1 MHVCASALT
10 AVRRIHANAASS
22 MLRPVAD
29 NNSSKALKEGHVKEF
44 KLEKIITN
52 SLSWVIGG
60 AQGSGV
66 DSAAN
71 IFSRAC
77 AIGGLHLFGKR
88 EYYSNIK
95 GQHSYFTVRVS
106 DKPLHSHV
114 DEINM
119 LVSFDAETIF
129 RHFEEVTAS
138 GAIIYDSDII
148 NTSLDEV
155 PTVDD
160 PAAVRIKK
168 VLEKAGLGFTV
179 QDALEYAKRRGAIL
193 FPMPFFQILQEFA
206 QKAEDPALSKLTR
219 MVNVMAISASMAIMD
234 FDSEVL
240 SRAIQF
246 IFRTKKKVADLNVR
260 ASIHTYNYAKAK
272 FPGSNFSYRLKTK
285 PPQPDIIIVQGN
297 QSSALGKMVA
307 GCRFQTYYP
316 ITPASDDSEFL
327 EANEILDLYDSPGKK
342 GSTVVMQ
349 TEDEISAITMA
360 IGSALTGVRAATA
373 TSGPGFSLMAEA
385 LGWAGMNEVP
395 LVVSLYQRTGPST
408 GLPTRHEQGDLNFA
422 INAGH
427 GEFPRIVFASGDIEE
442 SFYDSVKVFNFAD
455 RYQMPVIHML
465 DKAIANSLIT
475 CKNFNVNKVAIDRG
489 LRVKQITEED
499 KGVAGNYLRFK
510 LSNNNPISPMVVL
523 GTKNAIFWNSG
534 DEHTQEGHITEDP
547 EIRVQMMDKR
557 MTKLDVAI
565 KEIPDEDKAVDY
577 GSGGDTVII
586 SWGSTKGA
594 ILDML
599 DRLAAEGIKVRYIQV
614 RLMHPF
620 PSELV
625 KSMLKDAKTVID
637 IEMNYSGQLGSLVR
651 QYTGLE
657 ANYQIVKYNGR
668 PMSLDEVYNGV
679 KRIIRGDAPRRQVL
693 RSGA

>member
-1 MHVCASALT
+1 MHACASALT
-10 AVRRIHANAASS
+10 AVRRIHANAASL
-22 MLRPVAD
+22 MLRRAAD
-29 NNSSKALKEGHVKEF
+29 NSSKALKEGHAKES
-44 KLEKIITN
+44 KLEKTIMN
-52 SLSWVIGG
+52 SLSWIIGG

-71 IFSRAC
+71 IFSRAS
-77 AIGGLHLFGKR
+77 ATGGLQLFGKR

-95 GQHSYFTVRVS
+95 GEHSYFTVRISVR
-106 DKPLHSHV
+106 PVHSHV
-114 DEINM
+114 DEISM

-138 GAIIYDSDII
+138 GAIIYDSDIV
-148 NTSLDEV
+148 NTLLDEV

-160 PAAVRIKK
+160 PAVARIKK
-168 VLEKAGLGFTV
+168 VLQKAGLGFTV
-179 QDALEYAKRRGAIL
+179 QDALEHAKRRGVIL
-193 FPMPFFQILQEFA
+193 FPIPFFQLLKEFA
-206 QKAEDPALSKLTR
+206 QKANDPALSRLTR
-219 MVNVMAISASMAIMD
+219 MVNVMALSASMAIMD

-240 SRAIQF
+240 ARAIQF
-246 IFRTKKKVADLNVR
+246 IFRTKKKVADLNVQ
-260 ASIHTYNYAKAK
+260 ACVHTYNYAKAK
-272 FPGSNFSYRLKTK
+272 FAESNFSYRLKIR
-285 PPQPDIIIVQGN
+285 PPQPDMIIVQGN

-327 EANEILDLYDSPGKK
+327 EANEILDLYDSGKK
-342 GSTVVMQ
+342 GSTVVIQ
-349 TEDEISAITMA
+349 TEDEIAALTMA
-360 IGSALTGVRAATA
+360 IGSALTGVRTATA

-395 LVVSLYQRTGPST
+395 VVISLYQRTGPST

-442 SFYDSVKVFNFAD
+442 SFYDTMKMFNFAD

-465 DKAIANSLIT
+465 DKAMANSLIT
-475 CKNFNVNKVAIDRG
+475 CKNFNVKKIAIDRG
-489 LRVKQITEED
+489 LQVKQITEED
-499 KGVAGNYLRFK
+499 KGIAGNYLRFK
-510 LSNNNPISPMVVL
+510 LSNNPISPMVVL

-534 DEHTQEGHITEDP
+534 DEHTEEGHITEDP

-565 KEIPDEDKAVDY
+565 KEIPDEDKAVAY
-577 GSGGDTVII
+577 GSGDIVII

-594 ILDML
+594 ILDAM
-599 DRLAAEGIKVRYIQV
+599 DKLAAEGMRVKYIQV

-637 IEMNYSGQLGSLVR
+637 IEMNYTGQLGSLVR
-651 QYTGLE
+651 QHTGLE
-657 ANYQIVKYNGR
+657 ANYHIVKYNGR

>member
-1 MHVCASALT
+1 MHACASALT
-10 AVRRIHANAASS
+10 AVRRIHANAAYL
-22 MLRPVAD
+22 MLRRAAD
-29 NNSSKALKEGHVKEF
+29 NSSKALKEGHAKES
-44 KLEKIITN
+44 KLEKTIMN

-95 GQHSYFTVRVS
+95 GEHSYFTVRIS
-106 DKPLHSHV
+106 DRPVHSHV
-114 DEINM
+114 DEISM

-138 GAIIYDSDII
+138 GAIIYDSDIV
-148 NTSLDEV
+148 NTLLDEV
-155 PTVDD
+155 PTVDY
-160 PAAVRIKK
+160 PAVARIKK
-168 VLEKAGLGFTV
+168 VLQKAGLGFTV
-179 QDALEYAKRRGAIL
+179 QDALEHAKRRGVIL
-193 FPMPFFQILQEFA
+193 FPMPFFQLLKEFA
-206 QKAEDPALSKLTR
+206 QKANDPALSRLTR
-219 MVNVMAISASMAIMD
+219 MVNVMALSASMAIMD

-240 SRAIQF
+240 ARAIQF
-246 IFRTKKKVADLNVR
+246 IFRTKKKVADLNVQ
-260 ASIHTYNYAKAK
+260 ACVHTYNYAKAK
-272 FPGSNFSYRLKTK
+272 FAGSNFSYRLKIK
-285 PPQPDIIIVQGN
+285 PPQPDMIIVQGN

-327 EANEILDLYDSPGKK
+327 EANEILDLYDSGKK
-342 GSTVVMQ
+342 GSTVVIQ
-349 TEDEISAITMA
+349 TEDEIAALTMA
-360 IGSALTGVRAATA
+360 IGSALTGVRTATA

-395 LVVSLYQRTGPST
+395 VVISLYQRTGPST

-442 SFYDSVKVFNFAD
+442 SFYDTMKVFNFAD

-465 DKAIANSLIT
+465 DKAMANSLIT
-475 CKNFNVNKVAIDRG
+475 CKNFNVKKIAIDRG
-489 LRVKQITEED
+489 LRVKQITEKD

-510 LSNNNPISPMVVL
+510 LSNNPISPMVVL

-534 DEHTQEGHITEDP
+534 DEHTEEGHITEDP

-565 KEIPDEDKAVDY
+565 KEIPDEDKAVAY
-577 GSGGDTVII
+577 GSGDTVII

-594 ILDML
+594 ILDAM
-599 DRLAAEGIKVRYIQV
+599 DILAAEGMRVKYIQV

-637 IEMNYSGQLGSLVR
+637 IEMNYTGQLGSLVR
-651 QYTGLE
+651 QHTGLE
-657 ANYQIVKYNGR
+657 ANYHIVKYNGR

-693 RSGA
+693 KSGA

>member
-1 MHVCASALT
+1 MHACASALT
-10 AVRRIHANAASS
+10 AVRRIHANAASM
-22 MLRPVAD
+22 MLRRAAD
-29 NNSSKALKEGHVKEF
+29 NSSKALKEGHAKES
-44 KLEKIITN
+44 KLEKTIMN

-95 GQHSYFTVRVS
+95 GEHSYFTVRVS
-106 DKPLHSHV
+106 NEPLHSHV

-129 RHFEEVTAS
+129 RHFEEVTANGGS
-138 GAIIYDSDII
+138 AIIYDSDII

-160 PAAVRIKK
+160 PAAARIKK
-168 VLEKAGLGFTV
+168 VLQKAGLGFTV
-179 QDALEYAKRRGAIL
+179 QDALEHAKRRGAIL
-193 FPMPFFQILQEFA
+193 FPMPFFQLLQEFA
-206 QKAEDPALSKLTR
+206 QKANDPALSRLTR
-219 MVNVMAISASMAIMD
+219 MVNVMALSASMGIMD

-246 IFRTKKKVADLNVR
+246 IFRTKKKVADLNVQ

-272 FPGSNFSYRLKTK
+272 FAGSNFSYRLKTR
-285 PPQPDIIIVQGN
+285 PPQPDMIIVQGN

-327 EANEILDLYDSPGKK
+327 ESNEILDLYDSDGKK

-360 IGSALTGVRAATA
+360 IGSALTGVRTATA

-395 LVVSLYQRTGPST
+395 VVVSLYQRTGPST

-442 SFYDSVKVFNFAD
+442 SFYD
-455 RYQMPVIHML
+455 
-465 DKAIANSLIT
+465 T
-475 CKNFNVNKVAIDRG
+475 
-489 LRVKQITEED
+489 
-499 KGVAGNYLRFK
+499 
-510 LSNNNPISPMVVL
+510 
-523 GTKNAIFWNSG
+523 
-534 DEHTQEGHITEDP
+534 
-547 EIRVQMMDKR
+547 
-557 MTKLDVAI
+557 
-565 KEIPDEDKAVDY
+565 
-577 GSGGDTVII
+577 
-586 SWGSTKGA
+586 
-594 ILDML
+594 
-599 DRLAAEGIKVRYIQV
+599 
-614 RLMHPF
+614 
-620 PSELV
+620 
-625 KSMLKDAKTVID
+625 
-637 IEMNYSGQLGSLVR
+637 
-651 QYTGLE
+651 
-657 ANYQIVKYNGR
+657 
-668 PMSLDEVYNGV
+668 
-679 KRIIRGDAPRRQVL
+679 
-693 RSGA
+693 

>member
-1 MHVCASALT
+1 MHACASALT
-10 AVRRIHANAASS
+10 AVRRIHANAAYL
-22 MLRPVAD
+22 MLRRAAD
-29 NNSSKALKEGHVKEF
+29 NSSKALKEGHAKES
-44 KLEKIITN
+44 KLEKTIMN

-95 GQHSYFTVRVS
+95 GEHSYFTVRIS
-106 DKPLHSHV
+106 DRPVHSHV
-114 DEINM
+114 DEISM

-138 GAIIYDSDII
+138 GAIIYDSDIV
-148 NTSLDEV
+148 NTLLDEV

-160 PAAVRIKK
+160 PAVARIKK
-168 VLEKAGLGFTV
+168 VLQKAGLGFTV
-179 QDALEYAKRRGAIL
+179 QDALEHAKRRGVIL
-193 FPMPFFQILQEFA
+193 FPMPFFQLLKEFA
-206 QKAEDPALSKLTR
+206 QEANDPALSRLTR
-219 MVNVMAISASMAIMD
+219 MVNVMALSASMAIMD

-240 SRAIQF
+240 ARAIQF
-246 IFRTKKKVADLNVR
+246 IFRTKKKVADLNVQ
-260 ASIHTYNYAKAK
+260 ACVHTYNYAKAK
-272 FPGSNFSYRLKTK
+272 FAGSNFSYRLKIK
-285 PPQPDIIIVQGN
+285 PPQPDMIIVQGN

-327 EANEILDLYDSPGKK
+327 EANEILDLYDSGKK
-342 GSTVVMQ
+342 GSTVVIQ
-349 TEDEISAITMA
+349 TEDEIAALTMA
-360 IGSALTGVRAATA
+360 IGSALTGVRTATA

-395 LVVSLYQRTGPST
+395 VVISLYQRTGPST

-442 SFYDSVKVFNFAD
+442 SFYDTMKVFNFAD

-465 DKAIANSLIT
+465 DKAMANSLIT
-475 CKNFNVNKVAIDRG
+475 CKNFNVKKIAIDRG
-489 LRVKQITEED
+489 LRVKQITEKD
-499 KGVAGNYLRFK
+499 KGVADNYLRFK
-510 LSNNNPISPMVVL
+510 LSNNPISPMVVL

-534 DEHTQEGHITEDP
+534 DEHTEEGHITEDP

-565 KEIPDEDKAVDY
+565 KEIPDEDKAVAY
-577 GSGGDTVII
+577 GSGDTVII

-594 ILDML
+594 ILDAM
-599 DRLAAEGIKVRYIQV
+599 DILAAEGMRVKYIQV

-637 IEMNYSGQLGSLVR
+637 IEMNYTGQLGSLVR
-651 QYTGLE
+651 QHTGLE
-657 ANYQIVKYNGR
+657 ANYHIVKYNGR

-693 RSGA
+693 KSGA

>member
-10 AVRRIHANAASS
+10 AVRKIHVNAASM
-22 MLRPVAD
+22 MLQLAAV
-29 NNSSKALKEGHVKEF
+29 SSKALKEGHVNEF
-44 KLEKIITN
+44 KLEKTITN

-95 GQHSYFTVRVS
+95 GEHSYFTVRVS
-106 DKPLHSHV
+106 DEPLRSHV

-129 RHFEEVTAS
+129 RHFQEVTPS

-148 NTSLDEV
+148 RTSLDEV

-160 PAAVRIKK
+160 LATVRIKK

-179 QDALEYAKRRGAIL
+179 QDALEYAKRRGVIL
-193 FPMPFFQILQEFA
+193 FPIPFFQLLHEFA
-206 QKAEDPALSKLTR
+206 QKANDPALSRLTR
-219 MVNVMAISASMAIMD
+219 MVNVMALSASMAIMD

-240 SRAIQF
+240 ARAIQF
-246 IFRTKKKVADLNVR
+246 IFRTKKKVADLNVQ
-260 ASIHTYNYAKAK
+260 ASAHTYNYAKAK
-272 FPGSNFSYRLKTK
+272 FAGSKFSYCLKTK
-285 PPQPDIIIVQGN
+285 PAQPDMILIQGN

-327 EANEILDLYDSPGKK
+327 EANEVLDLYDSGKK
-342 GSTVVMQ
+342 GSTVVIQ
-349 TEDEISAITMA
+349 TEDEIAAITMA
-360 IGSALTGVRAATA
+360 IGSALTGVRTATA

-395 LVVSLYQRTGPST
+395 VVISLYQRTGPST
-408 GLPTRHEQGDLNFA
+408 GLPTRHEQGDLKFA

-442 SFYDSVKVFNFAD
+442 SFYDTIKVFNFAD

-475 CKNFNVNKVAIDRG
+475 CKNFNINKVAIDRG
-489 LRVKQITEED
+489 LRIKQITKED

-510 LSNNNPISPMVVL
+510 LSNNPISPMVVL
-523 GTKNAIFWNSG
+523 GTENAIFWNSG
-534 DEHTQEGHITEDP
+534 DEHTEEGHITEDP
-547 EIRVQMMDKR
+547 EMRVQMMDKR
-557 MTKLDVAI
+557 MTKMDVAI
-565 KEIPDEDKAVDY
+565 SEILNEDKAVAY
-577 GSGGDTVII
+577 GSSDIVII

-594 ILDML
+594 ILDAM
-599 DRLAAEGIKVRYIQV
+599 DRLAAEGMEVKYIQI

-625 KSMLKDAKTVID
+625 KSMLKDAKTIIN
-637 IEMNYSGQLGSLVR
+637 IEMNYTGQLGSLLR
-651 QYTGLE
+651 QHTGLE
-657 ANYQIVKYNGR
+657 ANYYIVKYNGR
-668 PMSLDEVYNGV
+668 PMSLDEVYNSV
-679 KRIIRGDAPRRQVL
+679 KRIIRGDAPRRQIL